1 MTKTN
6 WLNYWDKKN
15 IWTESELWKKNNE
28 IFFQKTSNIFKY
40 DKNQTVL
47 DIGCGNGDFAKK
59 VSNKVGQVYCLDTSQ
74 EFINLCKINVSNKNN
89 IKILKLNN
97 DYTNLSFLKNINFS
111 IIIANSVVQYYESQ
125 EEIVDLVKS
134 VKKIALKDAY
144 FLISDI
150 EVIGNKKK
158 SYFKLI
164 YNTII
169 EGHFI
174 SLMKLGLTIFMDK
187 EYRNMMK
194 YQDIL
199 YVNLDKLIKDLSIL
213 VNKVTVI
220 NEKFQILDLNRK
232 SLLIQF

>member
-1 MTKTN
+1 MS
-6 WLNYWDKKN
+6 WPIYWNKKN
-15 IWTESELWKKNNE
+15 IWTDSEIWKKDVE
-28 IFFQKTSNIFKY
+28 FLYKKTFDMFNYNK
-40 DKNQTVL
+40 KHTVL

-59 VSNKVGQVYCLDTSQ
+59 ISSKVGHVYCLDTSQ
-74 EFINLCKINVSNKNN
+74 EFVNLCKINVANKNN
-89 IKILKLNN
+89 VKIFKLSN
-97 DYTNLSFLKNINFS
+97 DYTNLSFLKNVKFS

-164 YNTII
+164 YNSII
-169 EGHFI
+169 KGYFI
-174 SLMKLGLTIFMDK
+174 LLIKMGLTILMDK
-187 EYRNMMK
+187 EYRDMIK
-194 YQDIL
+194 HQPIL
-199 YVNLDKLIKDLSIL
+199 YVNLDKLIKDLSIF

>member
-1 MTKTN
+1 MS
-6 WLNYWDKKN
+6 WPIYWNKKN
-15 IWTESELWKKNNE
+15 IWTDSEIWKKDVE
-28 IFFQKTSNIFKY
+28 FLYKKTFDMFNYNK
-40 DKNQTVL
+40 KHTVL

-59 VSNKVGQVYCLDTSQ
+59 ISSKVGHVYCLDTSQ
-74 EFINLCKINVSNKNN
+74 EFVNLCKINVANN
-89 IKILKLNN
+89 NNVKIFKLSN
-97 DYTNLSFLKNINFS
+97 DYTNLSFLKNVKFS

-125 EEIVDLVKS
+125 EKIVDLVRS
-134 VKKIALKDAY
+134 VKKIALKNAY

-150 EVIGNKKK
+150 EVISNKKK
-158 SYFKLI
+158 SNFKLI

-174 SLMKLGLTIFMDK
+174 SLIKLGLTILMDK

-199 YVNLDKLIKDLSIL
+199 YVNLDKLIKDLSIF

>member
-1 MTKTN
+1 LQNKVAN
-6 WLNYWDKKN
+6 R
-15 IWTESELWKKNNE
+15 NNV
-28 IFFQKTSNIFKY
+28 KIFKLS
-40 DKNQTVL
+40 D
-47 DIGCGNGDFAKK
+47 
-59 VSNKVGQVYCLDTSQ
+59 
-74 EFINLCKINVSNKNN
+74 
-89 IKILKLNN
+89 
-97 DYTNLSFLKNINFS
+97 DYTNLSFLKNVKFS

-125 EEIVDLVKS
+125 EKIVDLVKS
-134 VKKIALKDAY
+134 VKKIALKNAY

-150 EVIGNKKK
+150 HVISDKKK

-174 SLMKLGLTIFMDK
+174 SLMKLGLTILMDK

-194 YQDIL
+194 HQDIL
-199 YVNLDKLIKDLSIL
+199 YVDLDKLINDLSIF

-220 NEKFQILDLNRK
+220 NEKFQILDLDRK

>member
-1 MTKTN
+1 MS
-6 WLNYWDKKN
+6 WPIYWNKKN
-15 IWTESELWKKNNE
+15 IWTDSEIWKKDVE
-28 IFFQKTSNIFKY
+28 FLYKKTFDMFNYNK
-40 DKNQTVL
+40 KHTVL

-59 VSNKVGQVYCLDTSQ
+59 ISSKVGHVYCLDTSQ
-74 EFINLCKINVSNKNN
+74 EFVDLCKIKVANRNNV
-89 IKILKLNN
+89 KIFKLSN
-97 DYTNLSFLKNINFS
+97 DYTNLSFLKNVKFS

-125 EEIVDLVKS
+125 
-134 VKKIALKDAY
+134 ALKNAY

-150 EVIGNKKK
+150 HVISDKKR

-164 YNTII
+164 YDSII

-174 SLMKLGLTIFMDK
+174 SLMKLGLTILMDK

-199 YVNLDKLIKDLSIL
+199 YVNLDKLINDLSIF

-220 NEKFQILDLNRK
+220 NEKFQVLDLDRK

>member
-1 MTKTN
+1 MS
-6 WLNYWDKKN
+6 WPIYWNKKN
-15 IWTESELWKKNNE
+15 IWTDSEIWKKDVE
-28 IFFQKTSNIFKY
+28 FLYKKTFDMFNYNK
-40 DKNQTVL
+40 KHTVL

-59 VSNKVGQVYCLDTSQ
+59 ISSKVGQVYCLDTSQ
-74 EFINLCKINVSNKNN
+74 EFVNLCKINVANKNN
-89 IKILKLNN
+89 VKIFKLSN
-97 DYTNLSFLKNINFS
+97 DYTNLSFLKNVKFS

-125 EEIVDLVKS
+125 EKIVDLVRS
-134 VKKIALKDAY
+134 VKKIALKNAY

-150 EVIGNKKK
+150 EVISNKKK

-174 SLMKLGLTIFMDK
+174 SLMKLGLTILMDK

-199 YVNLDKLIKDLSIL
+199 YVNLDKLIKDLSIF

-220 NEKFQILDLNRK
+220 NEKFQILDLDRK

>member
-1 MTKTN
+1 MF
-6 WLNYWDKKN
+6 NYNKKH
-15 IWTESELWKKNNE
+15 
-28 IFFQKTSNIFKY
+28 
-40 DKNQTVL
+40 TVL

-59 VSNKVGQVYCLDTSQ
+59 ISSKVGHVYCLDTSQ
-74 EFINLCKINVSNKNN
+74 EFINLCKINVANRNN
-89 IKILKLNN
+89 VKIFKLSN
-97 DYTNLSFLKNINFS
+97 DYTNLSFLKNVKFS

-125 EEIVDLVKS
+125 EKIVDLVRS
-134 VKKIALKDAY
+134 VKKIALKNAY

-150 EVIGNKKK
+150 EVISNKKK

-174 SLMKLGLTIFMDK
+174 SLMKLGLTILMDK

-199 YVNLDKLIKDLSIL
+199 YVNLDKLIKDLSIF

>member
-1 MTKTN
+1 MSWTI
-6 WLNYWDKKN
+6 YWNKKN
-15 IWTESELWKKNNE
+15 IWTDSEIWKKNVE
-28 IFFQKTSNIFKY
+28 YLYKKTFDMFNYNK
-40 DKNQTVL
+40 KHTVL

-59 VSNKVGQVYCLDTSQ
+59 ISSKVDRVYCLDTSQ
-74 EFINLCKINVSNKNN
+74 EFINLCKINVANKNN
-89 IKILKLNN
+89 VKIFKLSN
-97 DYTNLSFLKNINFS
+97 DYTNLSFLKNIKFS

-125 EEIVDLVKS
+125 EKIVDLVKS
-134 VKKIALKDAY
+134 VKKIALKNAY

-150 EVIGNKKK
+150 EVISNKKK

-164 YNTII
+164 YNSII

-174 SLMKLGLTIFMDK
+174 LLVKLGLTILMDK

-194 YQDIL
+194 YQDVL
-199 YVNLDKLIKDLSIL
+199 YVNLDKLIKDLSIF

-220 NEKFQILDLNRK
+220 NEKFQILDLDRK

>member
-1 MTKTN
+1 MS
-6 WLNYWDKKN
+6 WLIYWNKKN
-15 IWTESELWKKNNE
+15 IWTDSEIWKKNVE
-28 IFFQKTSNIFKY
+28 FLYKKTFDMFNYNK
-40 DKNQTVL
+40 KHTVL

-59 VSNKVGQVYCLDTSQ
+59 ISSKVDHVYCLDTSQ
-74 EFINLCKINVSNKNN
+74 EFINLCKINVANKNN
-89 IKILKLNN
+89 VKIFKLSN
-97 DYTNLSFLKNINFS
+97 DYTNLSFLKNVKFS

-125 EEIVDLVKS
+125 EKIVDLVKS
-134 VKKIALKDAY
+134 VKKIAQKNAY

-158 SYFKLI
+158 SYFKLVC
-164 YNTII
+164 NAII
-169 EGHFI
+169 EGHFVL
-174 SLMKLGLTIFMDK
+174 LMKLGLTMLMDK

-199 YVNLDKLIKDLSIL
+199 YVNLDKLIKDLSIF

-220 NEKFQILDLNRK
+220 NEKFQILDLDRK

>member
-1 MTKTN
+1 MSWTI
-6 WLNYWDKKN
+6 YWNKKN
-15 IWTESELWKKNNE
+15 IWTDSEIWKKNVE
-28 IFFQKTSNIFKY
+28 YLYKKTFDMFNYNK
-40 DKNQTVL
+40 KHTVL

-59 VSNKVGQVYCLDTSQ
+59 ISSKVGHVYCLDTSQ
-74 EFINLCKINVSNKNN
+74 EFIDLCKIKVANRNNV
-89 IKILKLNN
+89 KIFKLSN
-97 DYTNLSFLKNINFS
+97 DYTNLSFLKNVKFS

-125 EEIVDLVKS
+125 EKIVDLVKS
-134 VKKIALKDAY
+134 VKKIALKNAY

-150 EVIGNKKK
+150 EVISNKKK

-164 YNTII
+164 YNSII

-174 SLMKLGLTIFMDK
+174 LLVKLGLTILMDK

-194 YQDIL
+194 YQDVL
-199 YVNLDKLIKDLSIL
+199 YVNLDKLIKDLSIF

-220 NEKFQILDLNRK
+220 NEKFQILDLDRK

>member
-1 MTKTN
+1 MS
-6 WLNYWDKKN
+6 WPIYWNKKN
-15 IWTESELWKKNNE
+15 IWTDSEIWKKDVE
-28 IFFQKTSNIFKY
+28 FLYKKTFDMFNYNK
-40 DKNQTVL
+40 KHTVL

-59 VSNKVGQVYCLDTSQ
+59 ISSKVGHVYCLDTSQ
-74 EFINLCKINVSNKNN
+74 EFVNLCKINVANKNN
-89 IKILKLNN
+89 VKIFKLSN
-97 DYTNLSFLKNINFS
+97 DYTNLSFLKNVKFS

-125 EEIVDLVKS
+125 EKIIDLVKS
-134 VKKIALKDAY
+134 VKKIALKNAY

-150 EVIGNKKK
+150 EVISNKKK

-174 SLMKLGLTIFMDK
+174 SLMKLGLTILMDK

-199 YVNLDKLIKDLSIL
+199 YVNLDKLIKDLSTF

-220 NEKFQILDLNRK
+220 NEKFQILDLDRK

>member
-1 MTKTN
+1 MS
-6 WLNYWDKKN
+6 WPIYWNKKN
-15 IWTESELWKKNNE
+15 IWTDSEIWKKDVE
-28 IFFQKTSNIFKY
+28 FLYKKTFDMFNYNK
-40 DKNQTVL
+40 KHTVL

-59 VSNKVGQVYCLDTSQ
+59 ISSKVGHVYCLDTSQ
-74 EFINLCKINVSNKNN
+74 EFVNLCKINVANN
-89 IKILKLNN
+89 NNVKIFKLSN
-97 DYTNLSFLKNINFS
+97 DYTNLSFLKNVKFS

-125 EEIVDLVKS
+125 EKIVDLVRS
-134 VKKIALKDAY
+134 VKKIALKNAY

-150 EVIGNKKK
+150 EVISNKKK

-174 SLMKLGLTIFMDK
+174 SLMKLGLTILMDK

-232 SLLIQF
+232 RLLIQF

>member
-1 MTKTN
+1 MS
-6 WLNYWDKKN
+6 WPIYWNKKN
-15 IWTESELWKKNNE
+15 IWTDSEIWKKDVE
-28 IFFQKTSNIFKY
+28 FLYKKTFDMFNYNK
-40 DKNQTVL
+40 KHTVL

-59 VSNKVGQVYCLDTSQ
+59 ISSKVGQVYCLDTSQ
-74 EFINLCKINVSNKNN
+74 EFVNLCKINVANKNN
-89 IKILKLNN
+89 VKIFKLGN
-97 DYTNLSFLKNINFS
+97 DYTNLSFLKNVKFS

-125 EEIVDLVKS
+125 EEIVDLMKS

-199 YVNLDKLIKDLSIL
+199 YVNLDKLIKDLSIF

-220 NEKFQILDLNRK
+220 NEKFQILDLDRK

>member
-1 MTKTN
+1 MSWPVYFN
-6 WLNYWDKKN
+6 KKN
-15 IWTESELWKKNNE
+15 IWTDSEIWKKDVE
-28 IFFQKTSNIFKY
+28 FLYKKTFDMFNYNK
-40 DKNQTVL
+40 KHTVL

-59 VSNKVGQVYCLDTSQ
+59 ISSKVGHVYCLDTSQ
-74 EFINLCKINVSNKNN
+74 EFVNLCKIKVANRNNV
-89 IKILKLNN
+89 KIFKLSN
-97 DYTNLSFLKNINFS
+97 DYTNLSFLKNVKFS

-125 EEIVDLVKS
+125 DKIIDLVKS
-134 VKKIALKDAY
+134 VKKIAVKNAY

-150 EVIGNKKK
+150 EVISNKKK

-169 EGHFI
+169 ERHFV
-174 SLMKLGLTIFMDK
+174 SLIKLVLKILMDK

-194 YQDIL
+194 YQPIL
-199 YVNLDKLIKDLSIL
+199 YVNLDKLIKDLSIF

-220 NEKFQILDLNRK
+220 NEKFQILDLDRK

>member
-1 MTKTN
+1 MSWPT
-6 WLNYWDKKN
+6 YWNKKN
-15 IWTESELWKKNNE
+15 IWTDSEIWKKDVE
-28 IFFQKTSNIFKY
+28 FLYKKTFDMFNYNK
-40 DKNQTVL
+40 KHTVL

-59 VSNKVGQVYCLDTSQ
+59 ISSKVGHVYCLDTSQ
-74 EFINLCKINVSNKNN
+74 EFIDLCKIKVANKNN
-89 IKILKLNN
+89 VKIFKLSN
-97 DYTNLSFLKNINFS
+97 DYTNLSFLKNVKFS

-125 EEIVDLVKS
+125 DKIVDLVRS
-134 VKKIALKDAY
+134 VKKIALKNAY

-150 EVIGNKKK
+150 EVISSKKK

-174 SLMKLGLTIFMDK
+174 SLMKLGLTILMDK

-199 YVNLDKLIKDLSIL
+199 YVDLDKLINDLSIF

>member
-1 MTKTN
+1 MSWTI
-6 WLNYWDKKN
+6 YWNKKN
-15 IWTESELWKKNNE
+15 IWTDSEIWKKNVE
-28 IFFQKTSNIFKY
+28 YLYKKTFDMFNYNK
-40 DKNQTVL
+40 KHTVL

-59 VSNKVGQVYCLDTSQ
+59 ISSKVGYVYCLDTSQ
-74 EFINLCKINVSNKNN
+74 EFVNLCKINVANKNN
-89 IKILKLNN
+89 VKIFKLSN
-97 DYTNLSFLKNINFS
+97 DYTNLSFLKNVKFS

-125 EEIVDLVKS
+125 EKIVDLVKS
-134 VKKIALKDAY
+134 VKKIALKNAY

-150 EVIGNKKK
+150 EVISNKKK

-164 YNTII
+164 YNSII

-174 SLMKLGLTIFMDK
+174 LLVKLGLTILMDK

-194 YQDIL
+194 YQDVL
-199 YVNLDKLIKDLSIL
+199 YVNLDKLIKDLSIF

-220 NEKFQILDLNRK
+220 NEKFQILDLDRK

>member
-1 MTKTN
+1 MS
-6 WLNYWDKKN
+6 WPIYWNKKN
-15 IWTESELWKKNNE
+15 IWTDSEIWKKNVE
-28 IFFQKTSNIFKY
+28 FLYKKTFDMFNYNK
-40 DKNQTVL
+40 KHTVL

-59 VSNKVGQVYCLDTSQ
+59 ISSKVDRVYCLDTSQ
-74 EFINLCKINVSNKNN
+74 EFVNLCKINVANKNN
-89 IKILKLNN
+89 VKIFKLSN
-97 DYTNLSFLKNINFS
+97 DYTNLSFLKNVKFS

-125 EEIVDLVKS
+125 EKIVDLVKS
-134 VKKIALKDAY
+134 VKKIALKNAY

-150 EVIGNKKK
+150 EVISNKKK

-164 YNTII
+164 YNSII

-174 SLMKLGLTIFMDK
+174 LLVKLGLTILMDK

-194 YQDIL
+194 YQDVL
-199 YVNLDKLIKDLSIL
+199 YVNLDKLIKDLSIF

-220 NEKFQILDLNRK
+220 NEKFQILDLDRK